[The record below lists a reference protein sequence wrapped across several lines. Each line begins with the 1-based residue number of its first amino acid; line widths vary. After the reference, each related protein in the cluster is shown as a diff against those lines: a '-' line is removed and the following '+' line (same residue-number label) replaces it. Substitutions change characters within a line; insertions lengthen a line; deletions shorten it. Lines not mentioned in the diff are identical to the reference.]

1 MFARFLS
8 AAALLLALAVLPACD
23 TVKSLGTAYS
33 TVTSV
38 KITKTQVYVAANAF
52 DAVEVT
58 ATNFVRLPTCKAGQT
73 FLADQCSTKAAIAKL
88 VPAIR
93 AGRAARNNLE
103 TFAKDHPGEIGASG
117 LYAALTTAISTIK
130 TVLTSYGVVT

>member
-1 MFARFLS
+1 MFRVLGM
-8 AAALLLALAVLPACD
+8 LLLALAIPLGGCS
-23 TVKSLGTAYS
+23 TVNSIGSAYS
-33 TVTSV
+33 AATSV
-38 KITKTQVYVAANAF
+38 KVTKTQVYVAANAF

-58 ATNFVRLPTCKAGQT
+58 ATNYVRLPTCKTGQT
-73 FLADQCSTKAAIAKL
+73 FLADQCSTKVAISKL

-103 TFAKDHPGEIGASG
+103 AFAKDHPGEIGASG

-130 TVLTSYGVVT
+130 TVLSAYGVAA